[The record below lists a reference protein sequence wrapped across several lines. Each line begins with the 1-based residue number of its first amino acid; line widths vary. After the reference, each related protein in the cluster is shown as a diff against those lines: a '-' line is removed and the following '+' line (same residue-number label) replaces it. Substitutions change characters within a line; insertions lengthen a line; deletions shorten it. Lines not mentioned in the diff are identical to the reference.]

1 MSNNKVQLPLWKKAL
16 KDAYPKF
23 QSIDPERA
31 LTELGFAMQLIEGNE
46 YLQRCT
52 PESIVNAI
60 LNIARTSVTL
70 NPVLKLAYLV
80 PRKTQCCLDFSYT
93 GLIGLLTESGVIKY
107 VNATVAYEDEEFA
120 YNPITMSILHRPT
133 NPRTEEEQNKRL
145 VNGAYS
151 RAVLPDGTVVYEYMP
166 FWELEKI
173 RLKSPIKSENSI
185 WNEWTFE
192 MYKKSVI
199 RRHYKLLIGLS
210 GIKNKKL
217 QAILDVEYANIISEE
232 STSMHKT
239 SGESVQNVKNEL
251 TDLLALPENTI
262 EYLTPTAT
270 TSKSK
275 SKMNF
280 DIPIAEPVT
289 KEQPQQNTA
298 KAATTQVSNQPE
310 QETKPVSESIA
321 ETKLESKLEADQKN
335 QATNENVVKE
345 KTAPKEE
352 GNPSGLTA
360 KNDVRDLGEEFDK
373 AFNNKQNTIVNE
385 AQQPESNNDAFAFD
399 LDFSMEQ

>member
-1 MSNNKVQLPLWKKAL
+1 MSNKVQLPLWKKAL

-52 PESIVNAI
+52 PESIVNSI

-93 GLIGLLTESGVIKY
+93 GLIGLLTESGVITY
-107 VNATVAYEDEEFA
+107 INANVTYEDEEFA
-120 YNPITMSILHRPT
+120 YNPISMTILHRPT
-133 NPRTEEEQNKRL
+133 NPRTEEEQKNRL

-151 RAVLPDGTVVYEYMP
+151 RAVLPDGSVVYEYMP

-173 RLKSPIKSENSI
+173 RMKSPIKSENSI

-217 QAILDVEYANIISEE
+217 QAILDVEYANIINEDA
-232 STSMHKT
+232 TSMPQI
-239 SGESVQNVKNEL
+239 SGESIQNVKNEL

-262 EYLTPTAT
+262 EYLNPTAT
-270 TSKSK
+270 ASKSK

-280 DIPIAEPVT
+280 EIPIAEPVT
-289 KEQPQQNTA
+289 KEQPKESIAN
-298 KAATTQVSNQPE
+298 AATVQESNQPF
-310 QETKPVSESIA
+310 QEKTPEPKTKPEPKSEQVQVP
-321 ETKLESKLEADQKN
+321 KES
-335 QATNENVVKE
+335 VVKE
-345 KTAPKEE
+345 KTATKEE

-360 KNDVRDLGEEFDK
+360 KNDVRDLGEEFNN
-373 AFNNKQNTIVNE
+373 AFGGKQNASSTEPAPE
-385 AQQPESNNDAFAFD
+385 ANTDPFAFD

>member
-173 RLKSPIKSENSI
+173 RMKSPIKSENSI
-185 WNEWTFE
+185 WNDWTFE

-217 QAILDVEYANIISEE
+217 QAILDVEYANIISEDAA
-232 STSMHKT
+232 SMPQT
-239 SGESVQNVKNEL
+239 TGEVVQNVKNEL
-251 TDLLALPENTI
+251 TDLLALPESTI

-298 KAATTQVSNQPE
+298 KAATTQVSNQSL

-321 ETKLESKLEADQKN
+321 ETKPESKPETNQKN

-345 KTAPKEE
+345 KTAHKEE
-352 GNPSGLTA
+352 GNPSGLTS
-360 KNDVRDLGEEFDK
+360 KNDVRDLGEQ
-373 AFNNKQNTIVNE
+373 FNNAFGGKQNASSTE
-385 AQQPESNNDAFAFD
+385 QAPESNTDPFAFD
-399 LDFSMEQ
+399 LDFN

>member
-93 GLIGLLTESGVIKY
+93 GLVGLLTESGVIKY
-107 VNATVAYEDEEFA
+107 INATVAYEDEKFA
-120 YNPITMSILHRPT
+120 YNPITMSILHRIT
-133 NPRTEEEQNKRL
+133 NPRTEEEQNRRL

-173 RLKSPIKSENSI
+173 RMKSPIKSENSI

-217 QAILDVEYANIISEE
+217 QAILDVEYANIISEDA
-232 STSMHKT
+232 TSMPQT
-239 SGESVQNVKNEL
+239 TGEVVQNVKNEL

-262 EYLTPTAT
+262 EYLAPTAT

-280 DIPIAEPVT
+280 EIPIAEPVT
-289 KEQPQQNTA
+289 KVQVQPKESAANATKVQQ
-298 KAATTQVSNQPE
+298 SNQPSQE
-310 QETKPVSESIA
+310 QKPEPETKAETKPVEEALQKTQTNNES
-321 ETKLESKLEADQKN
+321 
-335 QATNENVVKE
+335 VVKE
-345 KTAPKEE
+345 KTVLKEE

-360 KNDVRDLGEEFDK
+360 KNDVRDLGEEF
-373 AFNNKQNTIVNE
+373 NNVFGGKQNASPTEQAPE
-385 AQQPESNNDAFAFD
+385 ANTDPFAFD
-399 LDFSMEQ
+399 LDFSME

>member
-1 MSNNKVQLPLWKKAL
+1 MSNNRVQLPLWKKAL

-133 NPRTEEEQNKRL
+133 NPRTEEEQNRRL

-173 RLKSPIKSENSI
+173 RMKSPIKSENSI

-217 QAILDVEYANIISEE
+217 QAILDVEYANIISEDA
-232 STSMHKT
+232 TSMPQT
-239 SGESVQNVKNEL
+239 TGEVVQNVKNEL

-262 EYLTPTAT
+262 EYLAPTAT

-280 DIPIAEPVT
+280 EIPIAEPVVVKVQP
-289 KEQPQQNTA
+289 KESIAN
-298 KAATTQVSNQPE
+298 AATVQESNQPLQE
-310 QETKPVSESIA
+310 KEPEPETKAETKPIE
-321 ETKLESKLEADQKN
+321 EALQKT
-335 QATNENVVKE
+335 QTTNESVVKE

-360 KNDVRDLGEEFDK
+360 KNDVRDLGEEFNN
-373 AFNNKQNTIVNE
+373 AFGGKQNASPTEQAPE
-385 AQQPESNNDAFAFD
+385 ANTDPFAFD